1 MFGKSIIK
9 KREKERKKETA
20 SHNLRTMSLIK
31 DVYIETVVK
40 KGRKRLKLV
49 CKATKLN
56 TLFFNNCNGD
66 QNRIIKTKLFTQI
79 GSFIIRF

>member
-1 MFGKSIIK
+1 MYYYIK
-9 KREKERKKETA
+9 
-20 SHNLRTMSLIK
+20 
-31 DVYIETVVK
+31 TVVK

-56 TLFFNNCNGD
+56 TPFFQQLLCFRD

-79 GSFIIRF
+79 GSFISINCFQRRRTNTYSKH